1 MKDRIIKMLKSK
13 QKEDILVA
21 LRLIVNFYDPIEFI
35 RSLED
40 IELLNEIYGSR
51 DIERPIFIWNA
62 DAVNLFMDKLNSFYY
77 KYAENRY
84 ILYTPDA
91 ISICFAP
98 YSSYLPIIKH

>member
-1 MKDRIIKMLKSK
+1 MKDRIIRMLKSK

-40 IELLNEIYGSR
+40 TELLNRIYGSR
-51 DIERPIFIWNA
+51 DTDRPVFIWNA
-62 DAVNLFMDKLNSFYY
+62 DAVNLFMDNLNSFYY
-77 KYAENRY
+77 KYAEGRY

-98 YSSYLPIIKH
+98 YSSHLPIIKH